1 MINGL
6 IRCSALHSLSMIKD
20 KNSVTECLNQCQ
32 IMTDQ
37 NGRIDCQC
45 SGDCSSLALTTAY
58 LMGIAVC
65 VFFFQAAS
73 FQKFFHFS
81 PGFGAAYPHISQA
94 FSDSVPERTAR
105 IKGFHWHLK
114 YHLNIPLLPE
124 KASFRNYT
132 FPDSLSFL

>member
-1 MINGL
+1 M
-6 IRCSALHSLSMIKD
+6 
-20 KNSVTECLNQCQ
+20 
-32 IMTDQ
+32 
-37 NGRIDCQC
+37 
-45 SGDCSSLALTTAY
+45 
-58 LMGIAVC
+58 VC

-114 YHLNIPLLPE
+114 YHLNIAAERFTLGAIEFRQRFAAPANIPL
-124 KASFRNYT
+124 
-132 FPDSLSFL
+132 

>member
-1 MINGL
+1 L
-6 IRCSALHSLSMIKD
+6 
-20 KNSVTECLNQCQ
+20 
-32 IMTDQ
+32 
-37 NGRIDCQC
+37 
-45 SGDCSSLALTTAY
+45 
-58 LMGIAVC
+58 GITVC

-124 KASFRNYT
+124 KASFRNYI
-132 FPDSLSFL
+132 FPDSFSFL